1 MFWLTAG
8 TGGGGLV
15 ELRGLSLDCL
25 WRGESNAS
33 LLDHKEAGASQP
45 APKQVI
51 KSANSQ
57 KKSCLALCDLDQIII
72 LRGSLLLNRTSLQS

>member
-1 MFWLTAG
+1 M
-8 TGGGGLV
+8 
-15 ELRGLSLDCL
+15 SLND
-25 WRGESNAS
+25 REVAEG
-33 LLDHKEAGASQP
+33 QP

>member
-1 MFWLTAG
+1 M
-8 TGGGGLV
+8 
-15 ELRGLSLDCL
+15 SLND
-25 WRGESNAS
+25 REVAEG
-33 LLDHKEAGASQP
+33 QP

-72 LRGSLLLNRTSLQS
+72 IIRGSLLLNRTSLQSRQQGSR